1 MSRQLENLEP
11 KNVFY
16 HFEEISKIPR
26 KSGSEKALSDYMVA
40 FANERNLDVY
50 QDDYFNVIIRKPAT
64 PGFEDAPGVIIQ
76 GHLDMVCEKNEGTE
90 HDFDTDP
97 IDFVIDGEW
106 LKANGTTLGAD
117 NGIALAYAL
126 ALLDSNEYAHPSL
139 EIVFTTEEEIG
150 LIGAQRMDKTKL
162 KGQYFINLDSEEE
175 GELTVGCAGGLKA
188 VYKLPIVETTN
199 TYKVP
204 VLKKIEIKN
213 LLGGHSGADI
223 HRNRANA
230 NRLMG
235 RVLSH
240 MRSDF
245 SLRLVEI
252 NGGTKDNVITREC
265 TAIIVME
272 DEQVGLFNDM
282 FTQVVADIKNEN
294 RTADPDITINAMTLT
309 YEDSMRIFSKET
321 TDNIIHTLI
330 NAPQGIL
337 TMSADLPGMVESSNN
352 VGRCTTEKDDVEFW
366 FAVRSSV
373 RSLKYHV
380 TNQLEW
386 FASQIGAK
394 FIQTAEYPEWPFK
407 PDSNLLRQTARV
419 YEEMFNEKPIVKAI
433 HAGLEPGVFLEV
445 LPHLDAISFGPE
457 LQDVHSPDE
466 KMDIA
471 SAGRTWK
478 LLVEVLASLK

>member
-1 MSRQLENLEP
+1 MSRKLSNLEP
-11 KNVFY
+11 QNVFY

-26 KSGSEKALSDYMVA
+26 KSGDEKALSDYMVA
-40 FANERNLDVY
+40 FAEERNLEVY
-50 QDDYFNVIIRKPAT
+50 QDEYLNVIIKKAAT
-64 PGFEDAPGVIIQ
+64 AGYEDAPGVIIQ
-76 GHLDMVCEKNEGTE
+76 GHLDMVCEKNEGTD

-97 IDFVIDGEW
+97 IDLIVDGEW
-106 LKANGTTLGAD
+106 LTANGTTLGAD

-150 LIGAQRMDKTKL
+150 LIGAQRLDKTRL

-188 VYKLPIVETTN
+188 VYKLPIIPTSNIYDE
-199 TYKVP
+199 P

-240 MRSDF
+240 MRSEF
-245 SLRLVEI
+245 SLRLIEI

-265 TAIIVME
+265 YSIVVME

-282 FTQVVADIKNEN
+282 FAQVANDIKAEN
-294 RTADPDITINAMTLT
+294 RTADPDITITAETLSFDDT
-309 YEDSMRIFSKET
+309 MRIFSKET
-321 TDNIIHTLI
+321 TDNVIHGLI

-337 TMSADLPGMVESSNN
+337 TMSADLEGMVESSNN
-352 VGRCTTEKDDVEFW
+352 VGRCTTEENDVEFW

-373 RSLKYHV
+373 RSLKYHI

-386 FASQIGAK
+386 FAAQIGAK

-419 YEEMFNEKPIVKAI
+419 YKDLFEEEPLVKAI

-457 LQDVHSPDE
+457 MQDVHSPDE
-466 KMDIA
+466 KIDIA

-478 LLVEVLASLK
+478 LLVEVLASLR